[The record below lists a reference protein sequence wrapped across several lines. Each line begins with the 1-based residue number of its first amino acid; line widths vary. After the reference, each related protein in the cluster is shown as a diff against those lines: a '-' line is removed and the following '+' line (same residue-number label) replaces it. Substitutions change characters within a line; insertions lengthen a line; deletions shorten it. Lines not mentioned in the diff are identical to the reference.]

1 MMKHTNT
8 KTKTQTKTNTSAQ
21 RPNVCYFE
29 DIFSR
34 LRSFPRACVICV
46 GSTGAGKSSTI
57 SLVGK
62 PDFLIFIF
70 SLIFMIMG
78 RHHCCHPFKATG
90 NAVALS
96 DSSGSVTKHCQV
108 IDWGHVLFL
117 ML

>member
-1 MMKHTNT
+1 MKI
-8 KTKTQTKTNTSAQ
+8 
-21 RPNVCYFE
+21 F
-29 DIFSR
+29 FSR

-108 IDWGHVLFL
+108 IDWGHVLLL

>member
-1 MMKHTNT
+1 MYIANSFF
-8 KTKTQTKTNTSAQ
+8 QRIIALTSH
-21 RPNVCYFE
+21 VC
-29 DIFSR
+29 
-34 LRSFPRACVICV
+34 LCVIKRDILV
-46 GSTGAGKSSTI
+46 LFQTLSTVSHATSPSPQFFSNLELAQIT
-57 SLVGK
+57 LV
-62 PDFLIFIF
+62 LF

-108 IDWGHVLFL
+108 IDWGHVLLL